1 MRRFLLAG
9 VLIMA
14 LGGNAQASVVLRA
27 VERGDHGALEQAL
40 TAGNP
45 VDEKNAQGQ
54 TPLLLAVWKN
64 DVEAARLLLAA
75 GADVNAKDSI
85 QDSPFLVAGAQGRT
99 EILRMMLARG
109 ADLTSTNRF
118 GGTALIPAAEKGHPD
133 AVDMLIAAG
142 VDVDHVNK
150 LGWTALLEVA
160 ILTDGGPVS
169 QRIVRSL
176 LAAGADVDINDFDGR
191 NALAHARARGLS
203 EIAALLEAAKAK
215 D

>member
-1 MRRFLLAG
+1 MRRFLMVGFLT
-9 VLIMA
+9 MA
-14 LGGNAQASVVLRA
+14 LGGNASATVLGA
-27 VERGDHGALEQAL
+27 VERGDRLGLEQAL
-40 TAGNP
+40 AMGSS

-54 TPLLLAVWKN
+54 TALLVAVWKN
-64 DVEAARLLLAA
+64 DIDAAHLLLAA

-85 QDSPFLVAGAQGRT
+85 QDSPFLVAGAQGRVD
-99 EILRMMLARG
+99 ILRMILAHG

-133 AVDMLIAAG
+133 AVDLLIAAG
-142 VDVDHVNK
+142 VNIDHVNR

-160 ILTDGGPVS
+160 ILTDGGPTS

-176 LAAGADVDINDFDGR
+176 LQAGADVDIEDPDGK

-203 EIAALLEAAKAK
+203 AIATLLETAKAK